1 MTRRA
6 ESCYEGALTSVTA
19 TVKIRAGL
27 SAIAGIVMGHLGYGR
42 AKRGEA
48 GGRGVATAAL
58 ICGYVV
64 SPVTK

>member
-6 ESCYEGALTSVTA
+6 ESCYEGAHV
-19 TVKIRAGL
+19 RDRYGEDPCGL
-27 SAIAGIVMGHLGYGR
+27 SAIAGIAMGHLGYGR

-48 GGRGVATAAL
+48 GGRAVATAAL
-58 ICGYVV
+58 ICGYVL